1 MGEEG
6 TEGPVRSTTLGLA
19 VGVLGGGR
27 GGADEAHT
35 SSAGAYAV

>member
-19 VGVLGGGR
+19 VGVLGEG
-27 GGADEAHT
+27 GGADEPHT

>member
-6 TEGPVRSTTLGLA
+6 TKGPVRNTTLGWRL
-19 VGVLGGGR
+19 VYWGR
-27 GGADEAHT
+27 EEGADEAHT

>member
-19 VGVLGGGR
+19 GGVLGEGGE
-27 GGADEAHT
+27 GADEAHT